1 MANGERMSTAIL
13 YVGIDLGNEHHALCV
28 VNDVGKVLKERTVKN
43 DYGAFEALQSLIG
56 EVAAESVHVA
66 VEDKNNA
73 LVDVLIAHRFCVF
86 TINPKQ
92 VDRFRER
99 SNVAGAK
106 DDRRDARVLASTL
119 RSDAE
124 LYRGVQLAPDDVV
137 ALQSGSVSLQGL
149 DAEARS
155 LANQLRACVLRY
167 FPTLW
172 HYAPAQTAPGFGA
185 CSACSHPRGW
195 SKTRRSKSCSKHIA
209 SESSRRVVFSTS
221 SDKSASF
228 PRRELRKQDFRR
240 RRFSSS
246 DLCSSSDSETSS
258 SPSEHVCLP
267 GCQERRSDRVTS
279 TSLAQRPALD
289 RKTPRRSQ
297 HEGYRRYET
306 GALAFFAP

>member
-1 MANGERMSTAIL
+1 MSTAIL
-13 YVGIDLGNEHHALCV
+13 YVGIDLGNEHHAICV
-28 VNDVGKVLKERTVKN
+28 VDDVGKVLKERTVKN
-43 DYGAFEALQSLIG
+43 DFGAFEALQSLIG
-56 EVAAESVHVA
+56 EVDAASVHVA

-73 LVDVLIAHRFCVF
+73 MVDVLMAHRFRVF

-106 DDRRDARVLASTL
+106 DDRRDARVQALTL

-124 LYRGVQLAPDDVV
+124 LYRAVELATDDVV
-137 ALQSGSVSLQGL
+137 ALQSGSASLQLL

-167 FPTLW
+167 FPTLL
-172 HYAPAQTAPGFGA
+172 TLCPGADRPWFWGLL
-185 CSACSHPRGW
+185 SLLTSTGW
-195 SKTRRSKSCSKHIA
+195 SKTRRSRNCSRSIA
-209 SESSRRVVFSTS
+209 SGSSQRIAFSTS
-221 SDKSASF
+221 SEKDAAF
-228 PRRELRKQDFRR
+228 PRRELRKQGLRR

-246 DLCSSSDSETSS
+246 GLCSSSDSETPSL
-258 SPSEHVCLP
+258 PSEHVCLQ
-267 GCQERRSDRVTS
+267 GCRERRSSRVTS
-279 TSLAQRPALD
+279 TSLARRPVLD

-297 HEGYRRYET
+297 HEGFRRYEA